1 MQLSEIEQTRL
12 WAQTANRLR
21 ARHLLPQHGASLSLR
36 IPGAD
41 AMWFGAAG
49 AGATGADATDH
60 GAPLRIGIN
69 THAVGEAMLHAAI
82 YRTRPDVGAIAV
94 GGGAYGNLLAGFGGR
109 MTGLFDE
116 QVRHLGRMPPPA
128 ASGELPPG
136 LREGGNA
143 FLQGGVP
150 VCLGTTASRLAM
162 NAELFEKCAK
172 AYVLAAASGER
183 IKALPWLV
191 RFIANGRLRKDQR
204 RATERFAAG
213 LFAEESRG
221 Y

>member
-1 MQLSEIEQTRL
+1 MQPSDIEQTRL
-12 WAQTANRLR
+12 WAQTASRLR
-21 ARHLLPQHGASLSLR
+21 ARRLLPQHGASLSLR

-41 AMWFGAAG
+41 AMWFGAVG
-49 AGATGADATDH
+49 AGAASDGEVALRVGIGAQA
-60 GAPLRIGIN
+60 A
-69 THAVGEAMLHAAI
+69 GEAMLHAAI
-82 YRTRPDVGAIAV
+82 YRMRPDVGAIAV
-94 GGGAYGNLLAGFGGR
+94 GGGAYGTLLAGFGGR
-109 MTGLFDE
+109 MAGLFDE

-150 VCLGTTASRLAM
+150 VCLGTTAARLAM

-204 RATERFAAG
+204 RAGTRFAAG